1 MSLLCFYNILMDH
14 GGCTT
19 RIASIRKFAG
29 ANNPFD
35 TATKP
40 LEIET
45 LKKQK
50 QTKKNIIREPNKD
63 VCAEQVRARTTKVH
77 SEMQLIQSKQGCV
90 AVNGFERK

>member
-1 MSLLCFYNILMDH
+1 MDH

-19 RIASIRKFAG
+19 RITSIRKFAG

-45 LKKQK
+45 LKK
-50 QTKKNIIREPNKD
+50 TKTNKKTSFMN
-63 VCAEQVRARTTKVH
+63 RTKMYV
-77 SEMQLIQSKQGCV
+77 LNK
-90 AVNGFERK
+90 